1 MLVYLVLVG
10 FVNHY
15 MWVAFSQAPVRPRG
29 QVARIQS
36 HDDMLSQVE
45 AIRWPG

>member
-1 MLVYLVLVG
+1 MLVYLVAVG

-15 MWVAFSQAPVRPRG
+15 ILATFSKARMKPRG
-29 QVARIQS
+29 RGARNQS